1 MQYGVLMKLYMAYM
15 AEGPVTHPRLAE
27 IECDLG
33 ISGFQKPLWNEF
45 VETLK
50 TVSATLSVV
59 DAENAADAA
68 DHAPSL
74 PSALRARFT
83 RLAAERKGLRDLMEN
98 AELLYRALTPQQIV
112 QADRLLLPLYG
123 KQVSQYGKFEGATRP
138 ARWCA

>member
-1 MQYGVLMKLYMAYM
+1 MQLYMAYR
-15 AEGPVTHPRLAE
+15 ADGPVTSSRLAGMEDDLDISE
-27 IECDLG
+27 IK
-33 ISGFQKPLWNEF
+33 KPFWDEF
-45 VETLK
+45 VETFEA
-50 TVSATLSVV
+50 VSATLSVV

-74 PSALRARFT
+74 SSTLRARFT

-98 AELLYRALTPQQIV
+98 AELLYRALTPQQRV

-123 KQVSQYGKFEGATRP
+123 KQAFQYGKLEGAART